1 MASIQGLQS
10 KSSQRTKLSKEHKMN
25 TIMKHKILVVDD
37 ELSIRLLLENFL
49 SPTYEIITKSDGA
62 EALEWLEGNLP
73 DLIICDI
80 QMPNM
85 DGYRFISGVRMRGF
99 TKHTPIVMLSSTE
112 SSKERVKC
120 YILGAQDYLTK
131 PFNPEELEVVI
142 KKNLYPI
149 HYAVK
154 W

>member
-1 MASIQGLQS
+1 M
-10 KSSQRTKLSKEHKMN
+10 R
-25 TIMKHKILVVDD
+25 HKILVIYD
-37 ELSIRLLLENFL
+37 ELSMCLLLENFL
-49 SPTYEIITKSDGA
+49 SQDYDVVTKEDG
-62 EALEWLEGNLP
+62 EQALEWLEGNLP

-85 DGYRFISGVRMRGF
+85 DGYQFLEKVRQRGY
-99 TKHTPIVMLSSTE
+99 TKHTPVLMLSGAE

-120 YILGAQDYLTK
+120 YKLGAQDFLTK
-131 PFNPEELEVVI
+131 PFNPEELEELI

-149 HYAVK
+149 HYAIK